1 MLKSKLKIFCI
12 IFLFSFFF
20 ISSSYSL
27 PEVKEV
33 IAGEAE
39 FIKEGDNLVVDIS
52 TNKMIA
58 NYHSFS
64 IGVREGVYFRQPDS
78 SSVALN
84 RVVGSEPSN
93 IMGRLSANGKVF
105 LVNPNGIVFGKDSR
119 VDVGGLVASTL
130 DISDEDFL
138 SGRYRFSG
146 RGSYIINEGDIKSS
160 PGGYVVF
167 ISKVIDNGGYIE
179 AKLGSVGLGCGEKVV
194 LDLDD
199 GGWISVVVEEALGE
213 GLLDGSGNKVD
224 TVINNR
230 GKINADGGRVILTAK
245 VLNKVFDYAINNSGI
260 IEAKNLVEHN
270 GEVQLVGEGADIIN
284 KGSILAGEV
293 EVRGKESNFINEG
306 EIFASKVDI
315 NIDES
320 TINKGMVST
329 DGIADRINGGEILI
343 DAKVVLQDG
352 YISSNAYEGG
362 RAGEIAIISTTET
375 TLADSST
382 TEARALGLVGN
393 GGRIIINSKSGN
405 TFVDKG
411 AVIDVSAGLL
421 KGNAGFIE
429 ISAYKQL
436 GFYGILSGRA
446 PPGYKIATSIFDP
459 QTLYISGEINSHLT
473 VYSQDDIIINGDIS
487 LDSGIILV
495 LLADHK
501 SAKDWDIESPGI
513 GAIVNQGNYLISA
526 KEGATNTYL
535 ILEAGSGI
543 GSSENP
549 IFTNIHNLS
558 VYQQSFLDG
567 QPSEIYISQGNLPL
581 NILGIYNFVSHG
593 DIFIRA
599 EDDINIYSS
608 IVSIGDI
615 NISAKNIYLNSIAD
629 IVTSSSARIS
639 LESEGEITNKDLGKD
654 FSWLGLLGYWSFDE
668 GEGSIVYDLSGNGFN
683 GSIIGNP
690 SWVEGI
696 SVKAL
701 DFDGFTYVDVG
712 SNLGLGSSPF
722 TIVLWYKGTQN
733 AAYVGLAGATVGW
746 QVGYTMENHYGRLQS
761 WVNDDKDLSNAYIN
775 DGVWHQ
781 LVMVRDGSQGSIY
794 IDGILD
800 SSFETSSGS
809 VDSDYNFWI
818 GGWGN
823 PRYIPLRLTQGVIDE
838 VRVYN
843 RALSSQDIYY
853 LFSFPIQLKG
863 EGLISAGEVCL
874 LAQKGIDV
882 KLKANYLQAG
892 NFGEGKLYINNI
904 GDLTLKDILGYP
916 GSLYNAGGDIYIY
929 TSSNLYIEDN
939 IYSEPDGSLITLSAG
954 EDIVLDECNISSDV
968 YDEDIEDFSP
978 IIVDS
983 ISLYAGKD
991 IIINNARIT
1000 SFAEIY
1006 EEILPQIITGSIYL
1020 QAGRDIVL
1028 DSGLIYTEIYGGL
1041 ESALAGDITLTTL
1054 GGDIKLNGYSSIYS
1068 IVEVY
1073 SDSNLEA
1080 NSGNIYL
1087 DAYKGIVVEQEYQQ
1101 EEGIN
1106 IYSYAYGNG
1115 GYQSGEVV
1123 RVNSGEISLN
1133 TQDGDIILENI
1144 NLGSRAV
1151 GSAMGG
1157 DIGSISI
1164 GQSGKVIIRAVGNIK
1179 ISEGSSLILSKAEA
1193 YDAEEA
1199 IATSGDL
1206 EFYALGDISIDV
1218 DYLSEEG
1225 NIGSYAQAYNTYY
1238 GYAYS
1243 GKVSLEALGDIN
1255 IGRNNIAPYIGSYAS
1270 SYANIYGDDEPIAE
1284 AQSKEVSLVSQG
1296 NIYVA
1301 NYLYSLAEESFPEMY
1316 RIGDVGD
1323 VVIKAERYI
1332 QLTGSGVFGKGIYLL
1347 ADNNEDGQGS
1357 LYLDYGTNLIAY
1369 EHHLKGANISYLYE
1383 YIESDTNEDGFPE
1396 SVDLYF
1402 DLDSEVYVVLFTP
1415 DETNLLSLELN
1426 STSLNGIVIDSDVV
1440 RDDFISLSA
1449 LGDIRGEEVVL
1460 KTPQLNLYANN
1471 INVVTDTDELYAN
1484 AKGNIYVKD
1493 IGSITLQDIN
1503 AEDTVQIY
1511 SIGDIWVNHV
1521 FANNITLTS
1530 EEGAI
1535 IDSNGEDINI
1545 EGDNLFLYANVIGEE
1560 ENPLETSINCLE
1572 ANSYES
1578 NINLVN
1584 DKDLCIRLV
1593 EGGSVYIHSL
1603 GDLYLGSIYA
1613 YYVELVSEGAIIGRE
1628 DNLIGAYEINLQ
1640 ANNGIGDSSLGY
1652 PINTYT
1658 YSGFSVYAENKN
1670 SGSIHIV
1677 EHSPFNYFV
1686 VSNEAE
1692 EGMIIIEQVDGDEY
1706 AYLYLGNIS
1715 TKKGDININSWGTI
1729 FIIGDEEEGGGI
1741 FSQGGNINLIA
1752 NDFEI
1757 WAPIVSEQGNI
1768 VLANATDLR
1777 SIVIGKNTEDDDL
1790 EIDGNE
1796 LNRIETKGV
1805 ITIGSSSAG
1814 KINIY
1819 DSSLETDLVILS
1831 NDSINIDDLN
1841 VVGTITGVANGDSRL
1856 GAITTSGLSFINFRG
1871 DIIILGG
1878 TIESYGEV
1886 NIVATTGSILGEG
1899 EGKHIIAH
1907 NNVLLEA
1914 KDVIG
1919 LIEQPLDILLTNGEL
1934 GVIIYGE
1941 IEGVSG
1947 VLEGSTPSGSIVLVN
1962 KPTGKVYFNNNEV
1975 VYYEPE
1981 PQPEPEPELE
1991 PEPKPEPIEDLII
2004 TKAFSQS
2011 TNLIILEK
2019 TNLSI
2024 VQLAQ
2029 LYFRS
2034 FLPQGF
2040 LYFYHPLASIDMAG
2054 LEDFILEEGAYEL
2067 IGERIENKSN

>member
-1 MLKSKLKIFCI
+1 
-12 IFLFSFFF
+12 
-20 ISSSYSL
+20 
-27 PEVKEV
+27 
-33 IAGEAE
+33 
-39 FIKEGDNLVVDIS
+39 
-52 TNKMIA
+52 
-58 NYHSFS
+58 
-64 IGVREGVYFRQPDS
+64 
-78 SSVALN
+78 
-84 RVVGSEPSN
+84 
-93 IMGRLSANGKVF
+93 
-105 LVNPNGIVFGKDSR
+105 
-119 VDVGGLVASTL
+119 
-130 DISDEDFL
+130 
-138 SGRYRFSG
+138 
-146 RGSYIINEGDIKSS
+146 
-160 PGGYVVF
+160 
-167 ISKVIDNGGYIE
+167 
-179 AKLGSVGLGCGEKVV
+179 
-194 LDLDD
+194 
-199 GGWISVVVEEALGE
+199 
-213 GLLDGSGNKVD
+213 
-224 TVINNR
+224 INNR
-230 GKINADGGRVILTAK
+230 GKISAEGGRVILTAK

-284 KGSILAGEV
+284 EGSIVAGEV
-293 EVRGKESNFINEG
+293 EVKGKGSNFINEG
-306 EIFASKVDI
+306 EIFASKVGV
-315 NIDES
+315 NMDES
-320 TINKGMVST
+320 AINKGIVST
-329 DGIADRINGGEILI
+329 DGIAERINGGEILI
-343 DAKVVLQDG
+343 DAKVVLQEG

-362 RAGEIAIISTTET
+362 SAGEIVIISTAET
-375 TLADSST
+375 TLVTTST

-405 TFVDKG
+405 TFVDKD

-421 KGNAGFIE
+421 RGNAGFIE

-459 QTLYISGEINSHLT
+459 QTFYISGEINSHLT
-473 VYSQDDIIINGDIS
+473 VYSQDDIIIDGDIS
-487 LDSGIILV
+487 LDSGVILA

-501 SAKDWDIESPGI
+501 SAKEWDIENPGI
-513 GAIVNQGNYLISA
+513 GAIINQGSYLISA

-535 ILEAGSGI
+535 ILQAGLGI
-543 GSSENP
+543 GSIENP
-549 IFTNIHNLS
+549 ILINIHNLS
-558 VYQQSFLDG
+558 IYQQSFILNE

-581 NILGIYNFVSHG
+581 NILGIYNFVPQG
-593 DIFIRA
+593 DIPKGNIFISA
-599 EDDINIYSS
+599 GDDISIYSS

-615 NISAKNIYLNSIAD
+615 NISAKNIYLAD
-629 IVTSSSARIS
+629 IVTSLNARIS
-639 LESEGEITNKDLGKD
+639 LESEGEITIKDLGKD
-654 FSWLGLLGYWSFDE
+654 FSCLGLLGYWSFDE

-690 SWVEGI
+690 HWVEGV

-701 DFDGFTYVDVG
+701 DFDGFTYVDIG
-712 SNLGLGSSPF
+712 SNLRLGSSPF

-733 AAYVGLAGATVGW
+733 SAYVGLAGATVGW
-746 QVGYTMENHYGRLQS
+746 QVGYTMENHYGKVQS
-761 WVNDDKDLSNAYIN
+761 WVNDDKDLSNAEIN
-775 DGVWHQ
+775 DGIWHQ

-809 VDSDYNFWI
+809 VNSDYNFWI

-853 LFSFPIQLKG
+853 LFSFPIRLKG

-882 KLKANYLQAG
+882 RVKANYLQAG
-892 NFGEGKLYINNI
+892 NFGEGNLYIENI
-904 GDLTLKDILGYP
+904 GDLTLRDILGYP

-939 IYSEPDGSLITLSAG
+939 IYSEPDDSQIILSAG
-954 EDIVLDECNISSDV
+954 ENIVLDECNIGSDA
-968 YDEDIEDFSP
+968 YYEEIEDSSP

-991 IIINNARIT
+991 IIINNATIT
-1000 SFAEIY
+1000 SLAEIY
-1006 EEILPQIITGSIYL
+1006 GGISPQIITGSIYL

-1028 DSGLIYTEIYGGL
+1028 DSGLISTEIYGGT
-1041 ESALAGDITLTTL
+1041 ESAWAGDITLITL
-1054 GGDIKLNGYSSIYS
+1054 EGDIKLNGNSSIYS
-1068 IVEVY
+1068 RVEVY

-1087 DAYKGIVVEQEYQQ
+1087 DAYKDIVVEQEPQQ
-1101 EEGIN
+1101 EEGIP

-1123 RVNSGEISLN
+1123 RVNSGEVSLN
-1133 TQDGDIILENI
+1133 THDGDIILENI
-1144 NLGSRAV
+1144 NLGSWTV

-1157 DIGSISI
+1157 GIGSISI
-1164 GQSGKVIIRAVGNIK
+1164 VQSGKVIISSVGNIK
-1179 ISEGSSLILSKAEA
+1179 ISEGSSVILSKAEA

-1225 NIGSYAQAYNTYY
+1225 SIGSYAQAYNTYY

-1255 IGRNNIAPYIGSYAS
+1255 IGRNNIAPYIASYAR
-1270 SYANIYGDDEPIAE
+1270 SYVYIYGEGEPIAE
-1284 AQSKEVSLVSQG
+1284 AQSKEVSLISQG
-1296 NIYVA
+1296 NIYLA
-1301 NYLYSLAEESFPEMY
+1301 NYLYSLAEESSPEMY
-1316 RIGDVGD
+1316 RIGELGNVEIRAD
-1323 VVIKAERYI
+1323 RYI
-1332 QLTGSGVFGKGIYLL
+1332 QLTGGDVFGKGIYLL
-1347 ADNNEDGQGS
+1347 ADDNEDDQGS

-1369 EHHLKGANISYLYE
+1369 EHHFKGANISYLYE
-1383 YIESDTNEDGFPE
+1383 YIESDYDEDGFPE

-1402 DLDSEVYVVLFTP
+1402 DPQVYVVLFTP
-1415 DETNLLSLELN
+1415 DETNLLNLGIN
-1426 STSLNGIVIDSDVV
+1426 STSLNGIVIDSDIV
-1440 RDDFISLSA
+1440 RKNSLSLTA
-1449 LGDIRGEEVVL
+1449 LGDIRGEDVIL
-1460 KTPQLNLYANN
+1460 KTPTLKLYANN
-1471 INVVTDTDELYAN
+1471 IYVVTDTEELTAYAWED
-1484 AKGNIYVKD
+1484 IYIYDIDSLTLKD
-1493 IGSITLQDIN
+1493 IKAN
-1503 AEDTVQIY
+1503 CNVQIEAF
-1511 SIGDIWVNHV
+1511 GDILVDYV
-1521 FANNITLTS
+1521 YGSEVTLTS
-1530 EEGAI
+1530 QEGSI

-1545 EGDNLFLYANVIGEE
+1545 EGEDLFLYANVIGEE
-1560 ENPLETSINCLE
+1560 ENPLETSINYLE

-1578 NINLVN
+1578 TINLVN
-1584 DKDLCIRLV
+1584 DKDLYVGSV

-1603 GDLYLGSIYA
+1603 GNLYLGSISG
-1613 YYVELVSEGAIIGRE
+1613 YYVDLVSEGAIIGVE
-1628 DNLIGAYEINLQ
+1628 DNLIEAYEINLQ
-1640 ANNGIGDSSLGY
+1640 ANNGMGDSFLGY

-1658 YSGFSVYAENKN
+1658 YWEFSVYAQNKN

-1677 EHSPFNYFV
+1677 EHSPSNYFV

-1692 EGMIIIEQVDGDEY
+1692 EGMIIIEQVVGEDEY

-1715 TKKGDININSWGTI
+1715 TKRGDININSWGMI
-1729 FIIGDEEEGGGI
+1729 FIGDEEGGGI

-1757 WAPIVSEQGNI
+1757 WAPIVSEQGN
-1768 VLANATDLR
+1768 VNLANASDLR
-1777 SIVIGKNTEDDDL
+1777 PIVIGKNTEDDDL

-1796 LNRIETKGV
+1796 LNYIETKGV
-1805 ITIGSSSAG
+1805 IAIGSPSGG
-1814 KINIY
+1814 KIEIY
-1819 DSSLETDLVILS
+1819 DISLGTDLVILS
-1831 NDSINIDDLN
+1831 NDSINIDYLN
-1841 VVGTITGVANGDSRL
+1841 VVGSITGVANGDSRL
-1856 GAITTSGLSFINFRG
+1856 GSITTNGLSFINFSG

-1914 KDVIG
+1914 KEVIG

-1962 KPTGKVYFNNNEV
+1962 KPIGKVYFNNNEV
-1975 VYYEPE
+1975 IYYEPE
-1981 PQPEPEPELE
+1981 PQPEPQPEPEPESELE
-1991 PEPKPEPIEDLII
+1991 PEPGTIEDLII
-2004 TKAFSQS
+2004 TRALNQS

-2040 LYFYHPLASIDMAG
+2040 LYFYHPLAPIDMAG